1 MSSLSVRQRSL
12 MSDYFNIFNVQDP
25 VLSAYVHRLIF
36 DGYSTCNS
44 ATNVMSK
51 TLTEAQVTTANARSR
66 LGLGVHWRRLDAEAH
81 LGYRKGKQ
89 SGVWFV
95 RWRNHHEGGNYKQ
108 VPVGVAN
115 DINDKPAAGILTFE
129 QAVRKAREAVAR
141 ARIEAASQA
150 AGPAPTVRS
159 AVESYVKE
167 RDAREKRRT
176 GRDVRSD
183 AGTKLRRYVL
193 GQEKRGNQEAVEPA
207 PLASVHLHA
216 LTEDDLITWRDGL
229 PEDLKVTT
237 RQRFVNDLKAAL
249 NAAWP
254 RLSADRKQL
263 NPTFLAIVKAG
274 FKAERIDDDDDVSVA
289 RDNQIL
295 TDEEV
300 GSILQAACEVDQ
312 EQGFDSDLYRI
323 VVCLAATGAR
333 YAQVRRMRVGD
344 VQVSALRL
352 IVPGSY
358 KGRGGNGGS
367 DPIPVGED
375 VIEVLL
381 PAIAGRPSDAP
392 LFERWI
398 HEQEPGGIAWKK
410 SERGPWK
417 RGELARPWKAI
428 REHAGMPQVIPY
440 ALRHSSI
447 VRGLRKGLPIQ
458 QVAKLHN
465 TSVKMIERHYA
476 KYIATALEDLARAAV
491 VSLVRRSGGNVVPM
505 GKRA

>member
-1 MSSLSVRQRSL
+1 ML
-12 MSDYFNIFNVQDP
+12 NVHNP
-25 VLSAYVHRLIF
+25 VLFADVHRRIF

-44 ATNVMSK
+44 ATNAMSK
-51 TLTEAQVTTANARSR
+51 TLTEAQVTTAKARSR
-66 LGLGVHWRRLDAEAH
+66 LELGVHWRRLDAEAH

-108 VPVGVAN
+108 APVGVAN
-115 DINDKPAAGILTFE
+115 DINDKPADGILTFE
-129 QAVRKAREAVAR
+129 QAVRTAREAVAR
-141 ARIEAASQA
+141 ARTEAASQA

-167 RDAREKRRT
+167 RDARERRRT

-193 GQEKRGNQEAVEPA
+193 GQEKRGNQEAAEAA

-216 LTEDDLITWRDGL
+216 LKEDDLITWREGL

-237 RQRFVNDLKAAL
+237 KQRFVNDLKAAL

-254 RLSADRKQL
+254 RLSADRKKL

-300 GSILQAACEVDQ
+300 GAILQAACEVDQ
-312 EQGFDSDLYRI
+312 EQGFDGDLYRI

-344 VQVSALRL
+344 VQVSARRL
-352 IVPGSY
+352 MVPGSY
-358 KGRGGNGGS
+358 KGRGGNSGS
-367 DPIPVGED
+367 DPVPVGDD

-398 HEQEPGGIAWKK
+398 HEQEPRGIAWKK

-428 REHAGMPQVIPY
+428 RERAGMPEVIPY

-491 VSLVRRSGGNVVPM
+491 VSLVPRSDGNVVPM